1 VSPTGRSEGEHR
13 SAQHEGGQD
22 TSAPLAAGLRE
33 KFDALR
39 REYPPEMATSL
50 VVPLLHCVQEQNG
63 CVTESDTVAIAEYIG
78 IPAIRVVEAL
88 TWYSMFEREPQ
99 GRYVI
104 KVCRN
109 IACSLRGADQ
119 LIEHLQRKLG
129 IGVGESTADG
139 RFTLRTV
146 ECLASC
152 GTAPAMQVNRSY
164 HENLDEA
171 ALDRI
176 LEELP

>member
-1 VSPTGRSEGEHR
+1 VSRALNER
-13 SAQHEGGQD
+13 
-22 TSAPLAAGLRE
+22 LRE
-33 KFDALR
+33 RFDALR
-39 REYPPEMATSL
+39 REYPPEMKTSL
-50 VVPLLHCVQEQNG
+50 VLPLLHSLQEENG
-63 CVTESDTVAIAEYIG
+63 YVTEDDAAAIAEYIG
-78 IPAIRVVEAL
+78 MPAIRVVEAL

-109 IACSLRGADQ
+109 IACSLRGSEA
-119 LIEHLQRKLG
+119 LIEHLQRRLG
-129 IGVGESTADG
+129 IQVGETTAD
-139 RFTLRTV
+139 RRYTLKTV

-152 GTAPAMQVNRSY
+152 GTAPAMQINRTY
-164 HENLDEA
+164 HEHLNAA